1 MGIGMGYAIAA
12 AVETGQP
19 VIAIEGDSA
28 FGFSGMEA
36 EVIARYDLPVITVV
50 LNNSGVYR
58 GDEASPNGDPAP
70 TYLRARHDVLMQ
82 AFGGTGYQAT
92 TPDQVG
98 ELLRKALAEG
108 KPALIDC
115 IIDPA
120 DGTESGNIGHL
131 NPKGLSPKK

>member
-1 MGIGMGYAIAA
+1 M
-12 AVETGQP
+12 
-19 VIAIEGDSA
+19 
-28 FGFSGMEA
+28 
-36 EVIARYDLPVITVV
+36 
-50 LNNSGVYR
+50 YR